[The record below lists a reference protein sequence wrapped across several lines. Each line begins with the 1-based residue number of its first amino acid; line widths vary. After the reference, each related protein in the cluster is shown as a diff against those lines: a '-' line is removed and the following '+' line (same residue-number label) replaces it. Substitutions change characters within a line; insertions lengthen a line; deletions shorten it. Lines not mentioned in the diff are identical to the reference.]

1 MAGLPLRGGG
11 FGRANLRLVAPAA
24 ANDPNPND
32 IDIDVAEDDPDQPQ
46 VNDDGQILRIEHG
59 DGSVTISMNDRP
71 LLPGVG
77 HNSGNQDWFR
87 NLAEEIGEDQLSGVA
102 EDLLRGVADDE
113 QSRKEWIDTVATF
126 VRLLGVTIEVPNVSG
141 VTDGAPVEGMS
152 RVRHPLLLEAVLRFQ
167 ANARGEFLPAD
178 GPMKIRNDST

>member
-87 NLAEEIGEDQLSGVA
+87 NVA

-178 GPMKIRNDST
+178 G